1 MLKSRIITAVVLFAL
16 LLAVLYSG
24 SPLLFSIA
32 VTVFLAVAS
41 WESQRLFGSK
51 RPWLGATLWTIVFVG
66 ALLSSNASEALLLFA
81 CCVAIWAVR
90 FTPALKLGLPA
101 FNTAG
106 NLLVNGVYGLAIL
119 GCFIAITVLFNRDRG
134 PLYLVSVMAI
144 VWVADIGAYFVGKAF
159 GRRKLAP
166 AISPG
171 KSWEGAAG
179 GWISVLLFAGLSTLP
194 AAGSDTFA
202 AHVAYQWGWVG
213 LVIVMTLFVAASI
226 VGDLFESLLKRRA
239 GMKDSGT
246 LLPGHGG
253 LLDRIDALIPT
264 LPMAALLG
272 YWL

>member
-1 MLKSRIITAVVLFAL
+1 MLKSRIITAVVLFTVL
-16 LLAVLYSG
+16 LSVLYSG
-24 SPLLFSIA
+24 SPVLFAIA
-32 VTVFLAVAS
+32 ATVFLVAAS

-66 ALLSSNASEALLLFA
+66 ALLSDNSSAARLLFA

-101 FNTAG
+101 LSTAG
-106 NLLVNGVYGLAIL
+106 NLLINGVYGLAIL
-119 GCFIAITVLFNRDRG
+119 GCFMAITVLFNRG
-134 PLYLVSVMAI
+134 PLYLVSAMAI
-144 VWVADIGAYFVGKAF
+144 VWVADIGAYFAGKAF

-171 KSWEGAAG
+171 KSWEGVAG

-202 AHVAYQWGWVG
+202 AQVAVRWGWVG

-239 GMKDSGT
+239 GVKDSGT

-264 LPMAALLG
+264 LPLAALLG